1 MLKHPLHSDAD
12 ALGRRT
18 TSYTANELNQYSQRT
33 VPGVKELAGTALA
46 DATVTVNELPTIRFS
61 PWWRHAMAPD
71 NPGLPSPG
79 WPSGTSGPTGKDKS
93 VNRGCSPAA
102 CDLTD

>member
-18 TSYTANELNQYSQRT
+18 ASYTANELNQYSQRT

-46 DATVTVNELPTIRFS
+46 DATVTVNELPTIRFG

-71 NPGLPSPG
+71 NPGY
-79 WPSGTSGPTGKDKS
+79 WPWLAVRDVRPHWQGQVSESGML
-93 VNRGCSPAA
+93 PAA
-102 CDLTD
+102 D

>member
-46 DATVTVNELPTIRFS
+46 DATVTVNEPPSDSAPGGGTPWRRTIRGFRLLAVRDVRPHWQGQVS
-61 PWWRHAMAPD
+61 ES
-71 NPGLPSPG
+71 GKLPS
-79 WPSGTSGPTGKDKS
+79 S
-93 VNRGCSPAA
+93 V
-102 CDLTD
+102 